1 MSKRTR
7 AEQVAEEIGKATG
20 GRDHWSWVRNS
31 AQAGYRRGLE
41 EAAKAARMLAADDDI
56 NGTASWAALE
66 QVAVII
72 KALADEEVKP

>member
-1 MSKRTR
+1 VTR
-7 AEQVAEEIGKATG
+7 AEQVAEELVAGQDLWTKTTKEWA
-20 GRDHWSWVRNS
+20 RLL

-66 QVAVII
+66 QMAVII
-72 KALADEEVKP
+72 KALADEEVKS